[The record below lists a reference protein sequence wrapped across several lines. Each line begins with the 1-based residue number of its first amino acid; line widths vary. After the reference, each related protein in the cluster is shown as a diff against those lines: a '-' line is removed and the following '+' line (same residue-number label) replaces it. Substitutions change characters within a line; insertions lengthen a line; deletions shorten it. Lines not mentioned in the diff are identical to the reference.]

1 MTTNTH
7 QSGINDSIQCLG
19 FDVLYVYNGTVRRYR
34 SDFLVR
40 LVNGDFLVLETKG
53 QQTNADDAKHE
64 YMKEW
69 VKAVSAHGGFG
80 QWRFAVVRHPGEIRD
95 MLEQLS
101 VHLRSFSERCTILL

>member
-19 FDVLYVYNGTVRRYR
+19 FDVLYVYNGTVGRYR

-40 LVNGDFLVLETKG
+40 LVSGDFLVLETKG
-53 QQTNADDAKHE
+53 RQTDTDDAKH
-64 YMKEW
+64 
-69 VKAVSAHGGFG
+69 S
-80 QWRFAVVRHPGEIRD
+80 GEIRD

-101 VHLRSFSERCTILL
+101 VHLRFFSERCTILL